1 MQAHLGHN
9 GAFTST
15 LLHRAENRGR
25 LMKNLVWIV
34 VAAIIAVG
42 GYVLYSGR
50 SVQELA
56 SDVT

>member
-1 MQAHLGHN
+1 
-9 GAFTST
+9 
-15 LLHRAENRGR
+15 
-25 LMKNLVWIV
+25 MKNLVWIV